1 MRVKYQTNIIY
12 MKKISILLLAC
23 GLTLSA
29 HAVMSTPELLQHTQP
44 DGTTISYRLVGDEF
58 FHYMTTTDGYIVD
71 FDAQGALVYEGTS
84 IVAHNPNEREAVEN
98 GKIARLSKQKKAPL
112 NAREHANKPAQQQI
126 GGGFPL
132 TGSPR
137 ALVIL
142 VGFSDLPFEQTKQDF
157 DDLLNKSGYDYNG
170 ATGSCR
176 DYFIASSD
184 SVFQPQFDVYGP
196 YTASHDMKYYGEGD
210 DNKHDANPQAL
221 IIEACQLAAADGVNF
236 ADYDTNGDNI
246 LDNVFV
252 YYAGHNQAEGGGAN
266 TIWPHQSNLSGHNI
280 RIDEKRLATY
290 ACTSEYRGAGGKQR
304 ASIGTF
310 CHEFGHVLG
319 LPDFYDTNYKYYSV
333 GNWDIM
339 CSGSYNN
346 SGNTPPVYT
355 SYERF
360 YLGWLKPIQLTAKG
374 EYFLEPLE
382 ISNTAFLIAASEHNM
397 LGNSPSPTEF
407 FMLENRQH
415 EGWDTPEDALPGT
428 GLLVWHIDY
437 SANAWSSNTPNNGPT
452 IMRMHLEEANGITW
466 KSRSN
471 GEPGRSS
478 DPYPGTMNI
487 TTFTPTLHNGT
498 TLTQQHVFDISE
510 NKNLIQFTYIASGD
524 SHLETDKKDIELVTE
539 IADNRRIVTWE
550 PQSFTLTGKRLA
562 PESSVTLSVT
572 GNFSL
577 AAAEEAPTRQSSEW
591 NRTITLTP
599 AADSTL
605 QQKIWVSFVPT
616 RQNCEAVAAFI
627 SISGDGVS
635 LSVPVAGTAPRPKYV
650 TIPTLKPTSN
660 VSPYSFTAS
669 WEPVNDAEEYY
680 ITLYSVEEGIST
692 ITQSFENFG
701 SQTTITEEGWESNT
715 TNTTTSIKADGSR
728 SLLLKNSG
736 DCITSEVYPSA
747 ITTVSFWLNAFT
759 TDIDT
764 VGYLDLEVWNGTDW
778 EVIGRT
784 YALSTTK
791 KKTITYEFEQSK
803 GYIRFRLT
811 YTDFGSAGLALDMF
825 AATCTQNISYI
836 YRGRDLAIQ
845 AINGDGINSEDYT
858 FYNLT
863 GLTPATTY
871 FYQIQCSDLGKGC
884 QENLTDLSEPVQVV
898 TPAGVPADDTK
909 HLAIAMDS
917 LNFDAPTCVV
927 YVPTPSNDG
936 MLYIFDAI
944 GHQVYSCRT
953 FAGTSAYA
961 VPVEQ
966 LVPRNTYI
974 IKYVE
979 NSKMKRK
986 QRWVKF
992 IR

>member
-1 MRVKYQTNIIY
+1 
-12 MKKISILLLAC
+12 MKKISILLFVC
-23 GLTLSA
+23 CLSLVA
-29 HAVMSTPELLQHTQP
+29 NAVPASPEVFYHTQP
-44 DGTTISYRLVGDEF
+44 DGSVVAYRLVGDEY
-58 FHYMTTTDGYIVD
+58 FHYTATTDGY
-71 FDAQGALVYEGTS
+71 ALTLTADGRMLYDGTT
-84 IVAHNPNEREAVEN
+84 ILAHNPTERQASELQVLATLPI
-98 GKIARLSKQKKAPL
+98 GKEEPAPT
-112 NAREHANKPAQQQI
+112 RERRRIAQQQKI

-142 VGFSDLPFEQTKQDF
+142 VGFSDLPFEQTRQDF
-157 DDLLNKSGYDYNG
+157 DDLLNKSGYDYNN

-184 SVFQPQFDVYGP
+184 SAFAPQFDVYGP
-196 YTASHDMKYYGEGD
+196 YTASHDMKYYGEGN

-236 ADYDTNGDNI
+236 ALYDTNGDNT

-252 YYAGHNQAEGGGAN
+252 YYAGYNQAEGGGVN
-266 TIWPHQSNLSGHNI
+266 TIWPHQSNLSGYNI
-280 RIDEKRLATY
+280 RIDDKRLATY
-290 ACTSEYRGAGGKQR
+290 ACTSEYHGGGGKQR

-319 LPDFYDTNYKYYSV
+319 LPDFYDTGYNYYSV
-333 GNWDIM
+333 GTWDIM

-346 SGNTPPVYT
+346 NGNTPPVYT

-360 YLGWLKPIQLTAKG
+360 YLNWLKPVQLNAKG

-382 ISNTAFLIAASEHNM
+382 TSNAAFLLATSEHNL
-397 LGNSPSPTEF
+397 LGSSPSPNEF
-407 FMLENRQH
+407 FMIENRQH
-415 EGWDTPEDALPGT
+415 EGWDTHSDALPGT
-428 GLLVWHIDY
+428 GMIVWHIDY
-437 SANAWSSNTPNNGPT
+437 SANAWSSNTPNNGPS

-466 KSRSN
+466 RSRSN
-471 GEPGRSS
+471 GEPGRPS
-478 DPYPGTMNI
+478 DSYPGTMNI

-498 TLTQQHVFDISE
+498 ALTQQHIFNISE
-510 NKNLIQFTYIASGD
+510 NKNLIQFTYISSGD
-524 SHLETDKKDIELVTE
+524 SHLTTDKKDIELVTE
-539 IADNRRIVTWE
+539 ISDNRRIVSWE
-550 PQSFTLTGKRLA
+550 PQSFVLTGKRLN
-562 PESSVTLSVT
+562 PDGQITLAIS
-572 GNFSL
+572 GNFLL
-577 AAAEEAPTRQSSEW
+577 AAAEEAPTRLSNEW
-591 NRTITLTP
+591 HNNISLTP
-599 AADSTL
+599 SADSTL
-605 QQKIWVSFVPT
+605 QQKVWVSFIPT
-616 RQNCEAVAAFI
+616 RKNCEAVTSFI

-650 TIPTLKPTSN
+650 TTPTLKPTSN

-692 ITQSFENFG
+692 ITQSFENFD
-701 SQTTITEEGWESNT
+701 SQSAITEEGWESNT
-715 TNTTTSIKADGSR
+715 TNTTTSVKADGSK
-728 SLLLKNSG
+728 SLFLRNTG

-747 ITTVSFWLNAFT
+747 ITSVSFWLNAFT

-764 VGYLDLEVWNGTDW
+764 VGCLDLEAWNGKDW
-778 EVIGRT
+778 EMIGHT

-791 KKTITYEFEQSK
+791 RRTITYDFELSK
-803 GYIRFRLT
+803 GYTRFRLT
-811 YTDFGSAGLALDMF
+811 YTDYGSAGLALDMF
-825 AATCTQNISYI
+825 AATCTQNISYV
-836 YRGRDLAIQ
+836 YRGRDLPIQ
-845 AINGDGINSEDYT
+845 AVSGDGINSEDYT

-863 GLTPATTY
+863 DLTPATTY

-884 QENLTDLSEPVQVV
+884 QEYLTDLSEPVQVV
-898 TPAGVPADDTK
+898 TPVGVPSDDTK

-927 YVPTPSNDG
+927 YVPNPTNDG
-936 MLYIFDAI
+936 ALYIFDTMGRQI
-944 GHQVYSCRT
+944 YSCKT
-953 FAGTSAYA
+953 STGTSAYA
-961 VPVEQ
+961 VPTEQ

-979 NSKMKRK
+979 NNKMKRK

-992 IR
+992 VAQDN